1 MIYQIYVQLVDLDRK
16 ETAKDKEKHE
26 FKVKL
31 NMILEMTREHREG
44 RKMEHS
50 KHIMVNMPN
59 FLWLGQP

>member
-16 ETAKDKEKHE
+16 ETAKDKEKHD

-31 NMILEMTREHREG
+31 NMTLEMTREQRE
-44 RKMEHS
+44 RNMEHA
-50 KHIMVNMPN
+50 KHIMANMPN

>member
-16 ETAKDKEKHE
+16 ETVKDKEKHE

-31 NMILEMTREHREG
+31 NMTLEMTREQKERN
-44 RKMEHS
+44 MEHA
-50 KHIMVNMPN
+50 KHIMENMPN